1 MKPSDPS
8 GAHLASSTNDVARL
22 LAAHRAAGRTF
33 TAAGVSSFVL
43 DQGDPDGEPVVCIHG
58 VPASAYLYRKVLP
71 ALAARSLRGI
81 AIDLPG
87 LGLAERPEDFDYSWT
102 GLGRWMRAAVDALHL
117 DRYHLVVHDI
127 GGPIGFELATADPT
141 RVLSLTMLN
150 TVVAA
155 ETFHR
160 PWVMEPFAHARIGEA
175 WLQALRIPGV
185 FVALMRYIGVS
196 RHVPAAEIA
205 CYVPLLFGND
215 GGKAFLKIM
224 RGFELTADKQRR
236 YVAAV
241 RNPAYPV
248 QIVWGQRDTALSWRH
263 HGVQAQLAASL
274 DDAILLPGK
283 HFLQED
289 FAEDIACAINRLIGQ
304 RNQPRSTTY
313 RSITSM

>member
-102 GLGRWMRAAVDALHL
+102 GLGRWVRAAVDALNL
-117 DRYHLVVHDI
+117 DRFHLVVHDI
-127 GGPIGFELATADPT
+127 GGPIGFELATADPK

-160 PWVMEPFAHARIGEA
+160 PWAMEPFAHARIGEA

-196 RHVPAAEIA
+196 RNVPAAEIA

-263 HGVQAQLAASL
+263 HGVQAQLAAGL
-274 DDAILLPGK
+274 DDAILLPGNR
-283 HFLQED
+283 FLQED
-289 FAEDIACAINRLIGQ
+289 FAEDIACAVNRLIGQ